1 MHPVHGAKRFSG
13 RAVYHPDYLR
23 EQRCAQTDAGGDSA
37 EADGAGA
44 RAACVVLCEA
54 QEGMRVQA
62 RDRPGRLAVGFVA
75 GNRFVREA
83 DSESRPDDAHESQ
96 AGVAA
101 VRRGGLLDALPRK
114 PHQVR
119 PRRKRSRDVE
129 RDFQVAVRDV
139 TEDVRLHRKTEG
151 DVCRQSRTFHC
162 RDSG

>member
-13 RAVYHPDYLR
+13 RAVYHPDCLR
-23 EQRCAQTDAGGDSA
+23 EQRRTQADAGGDSA
-37 EADGAGA
+37 EADGAGS
-44 RAACVVLCEA
+44 RATCVVLCEA

-62 RDRPGRLAVGFVA
+62 RDRPGRLAVEFVA

-101 VRRGGLLDALPRK
+101 VRRGSLLDALPRE

-119 PRRKRSRDVE
+119 PRRKRGRDAE

-139 TEDVRLHRKTEG
+139 AEDVRLHRKTEG
-151 DVCRQSRTFHC
+151 DVCRQSRAFH
-162 RDSG
+162 R